1 MRRKCLL
8 AAVLLLS
15 AALLSSCALLPEEE
29 EIRTAPVLKSYVR
42 PTFETTPVE
51 RGDLI
56 EVSKV
61 TCRYVPVQTAS
72 LAFQLGGE
80 PLHIHGI

>member
-29 EIRTAPVLKSYVR
+29 EIRTAPVLKTVWQS
-42 PTFETTPVE
+42 
-51 RGDLI
+51 
-56 EVSKV
+56 
-61 TCRYVPVQTAS
+61 TAVM
-72 LAFQLGGE
+72 AIRKMG
-80 PLHIHGI
+80 